1 MLMMRIT
8 KREKEA
14 AWTVSLT
21 LGAAIIGFA
30 ALFWPGLENHPYF
43 DYFFVVGVMLSIFPP
58 AFLDIVDRR
67 WRNAINKNIVYLVR
81 NVAEA
86 QRTGMTFV
94 KAIEESSKA
103 EYGPLSRE
111 LRRAVAQM
119 SWGVTYEEALRRMA
133 DRINTP
139 LVYRVVEA
147 LIEVGRSGGRVG
159 ELLEALA
166 THIRDLEDLARE
178 RSRQMLPYIGII
190 YASFF
195 VYIFVVI
202 ILFQTVFVQL
212 AEALTAG
219 FLAVR
224 GLDLT
229 SYYVWFFHM
238 SILEAAI
245 SGLVAGKMG
254 EGAVSAG
261 LKHILLLL
269 AVTLV
274 IFIFVIKIS

>member
-1 MLMMRIT
+1 
-8 KREKEA
+8 
-14 AWTVSLT
+14 
-21 LGAAIIGFA
+21 
-30 ALFWPGLENHPYF
+30 
-43 DYFFVVGVMLSIFPP
+43 
-58 AFLDIVDRR
+58 
-67 WRNAINKNIVYLVR
+67 
-81 NVAEA
+81 
-86 QRTGMTFV
+86 
-94 KAIEESSKA
+94 
-103 EYGPLSRE
+103 
-111 LRRAVAQM
+111 
-119 SWGVTYEEALRRMA
+119 
-133 DRINTP
+133 
-139 LVYRVVEA
+139 
-147 LIEVGRSGGRVG
+147 
-159 ELLEALA
+159 
-166 THIRDLEDLARE
+166 
-178 RSRQMLPYIGII
+178 MLPYIGII

-212 AEALTAG
+212 AEALMAG

-245 SGLVAGKMG
+245 SGLVAGNMG